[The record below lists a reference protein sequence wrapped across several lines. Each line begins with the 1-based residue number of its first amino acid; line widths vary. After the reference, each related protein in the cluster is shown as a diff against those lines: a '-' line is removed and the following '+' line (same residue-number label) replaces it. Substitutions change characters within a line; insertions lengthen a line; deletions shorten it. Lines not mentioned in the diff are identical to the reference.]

1 MPETRLD
8 MIKLKS
14 LLLETI
20 GQEISSLEHKL
31 TSKYRQYI
39 EDLYFYYDDKNN
51 SIFISDIYMKQQF
64 KGRGWGTKIMNDIC
78 QFADNKKLAIALIP
92 ATDSIKSNS
101 INRLIRFYKKFG
113 FVENNGNTN
122 FDDMSMFRQPK

>member
-1 MPETRLD
+1 

-20 GQEISSLEHKL
+20 SQEISSLERQL
-31 TSKYRQYI
+31 TSKYKQYI

-78 QFADNKKLAIALIP
+78 QFADNKKMAIALIP
-92 ATDSIKSNS
+92 ATDSINPSGLR
-101 INRLIRFYKKFG
+101 RLVRFYKRFG
-113 FVENNGNTN
+113 FIENSGNST
-122 FDDMSMFRQPK
+122 FDDMSMYRLPK